1 LPTCAVGNAYVK
13 IRNGLLPH
21 FAAVRHS
28 SSTAQKPAAAAGRA
42 ETVEMKHSAIATGT
56 TASTPPPAAAAL
68 TILVVED
75 DRALREL
82 LRITL
87 ESSGYTVLAAAD
99 AAEALCLAEPPGR
112 AIALL
117 VSDVVMPGMT
127 GPDLARRL
135 RASRAGLE
143 VLLVSGYSRDSEL
156 LDPRVAFLQK
166 PFRPRDLTDMVRGLL
181 DPGASDPDGIGERR
195 PLGDRDHRA
204 MAATGL

>member
-1 LPTCAVGNAYVK
+1 
-13 IRNGLLPH
+13 
-21 FAAVRHS
+21 
-28 SSTAQKPAAAAGRA
+28 
-42 ETVEMKHSAIATGT
+42 MKHSAIGRAT
-56 TASTPPPAAAAL
+56 TASPPPPAAVSLDVRQGGGAARPSAAASL

-75 DRALREL
+75 DRALRDL

-87 ESSGYTVLAAAD
+87 ESSGYEVLAAAD
-99 AAEALCLAEPPGR
+99 AAEAMRLAEPPGR

-117 VSDVVMPGMT
+117 VSDVMMPGMT

-166 PFRPRDLTDMVRGLL
+166 PFRPQALKDMVRGLL
-181 DPGASDPDGIGERR
+181 DPDASLPDE
-195 PLGDRDHRA
+195 
-204 MAATGL
+204 

>member
-1 LPTCAVGNAYVK
+1 MKHTAIAKGTTVSTQRP
-13 IRNGLLPH
+13 
-21 FAAVRHS
+21 AAVSVEVRRGGG
-28 SSTAQKPAAAAGRA
+28 AGR
-42 ETVEMKHSAIATGT
+42 
-56 TASTPPPAAAAL
+56 PPAAAAL

-99 AAEALCLAEPPGR
+99 AAEALRLAEPPGR
-112 AIALL
+112 TIALL
-117 VSDVVMPGMT
+117 VSDVMMPGMT

-166 PFRPRDLTDMVRGLL
+166 PFRPQALTNMVRGLL
-181 DPGASDPDGIGERR
+181 VPD
-195 PLGDRDHRA
+195 
-204 MAATGL
+204 AAHAGG

>member
-1 LPTCAVGNAYVK
+1 
-13 IRNGLLPH
+13 
-21 FAAVRHS
+21 
-28 SSTAQKPAAAAGRA
+28 
-42 ETVEMKHSAIATGT
+42 MKHSAIDKCT
-56 TASTPPPAAAAL
+56 TVSTSAPAVSLEVRRGGAAHPAAAASL

-87 ESSGYTVLAAAD
+87 ESSGYKVLAAAD
-99 AAEALCLAEPPGR
+99 AAEALRLAEPPGR

-117 VSDVVMPGMT
+117 VSDVMMPGMT

-143 VLLVSGYSRDSEL
+143 VLLVSGYSRDSQL

-166 PFRPRDLTDMVRGLL
+166 PFRPQALTDMVRGLL
-181 DPGASDPDGIGERR
+181 DPDASGPGE
-195 PLGDRDHRA
+195 
-204 MAATGL
+204 